1 MFAYVVD
8 FLFATSHIFATTSH
22 IFATTSHQG
31 KLHDLSLL
39 MCNLTQWSGLTYD
52 YLHDNNSIKEY
63 YYALLQQFMTIH
75 FTVHVVIFYLWSE
88 FIANITALYNI
99 VNHISTKVAYF
110 IERGLQN
117 PNLSVL
123 VMACSMCNSLTK

>member
-22 IFATTSHQG
+22 QG
-31 KLHDLSLL
+31 KIHDLSLL
-39 MCNLTQWSGLTYD
+39 MCNLTEWSGLTYD
-52 YLHDNNSIKEY
+52 YLHYKNSIKEY

-75 FTVHVVIFYLWSE
+75 FTVHVVILYLWSE

-99 VNHISTKVAYF
+99 VNHISTKVVYF
-110 IERGLQN
+110 IERGLHD

-123 VMACSMCNSLTK
+123 VMACCMCNSLAK